1 MYIITG
7 SYAPNYRLW
16 IAIDEDTRMHN
27 YMKEMSIWGGHDKRE
42 TFHGIGYLG
51 YELKSIDQAAESMK
65 HLETMRAKI
74 NKEAQEA
81 YDRRRYR
88 IVDMWDEA
96 KSNDEQMGP
105 IDHGEFI
112 PGEFIPGQFVTSY
125 NGAVD
130 EDLLR
135 LVMATFTQF
144 FTKEWLSKPF
154 EMCASSKHVY
164 FRHQR

>member
-16 IAIDEDTRMHN
+16 VAIDEDIRMHS
-27 YMKEMSIWGGHDKRE
+27 YMKEMSIWGGSDKRE
-42 TFHGIGYLG
+42 TFHGIEYLG

-88 IVDMWDEA
+88 IVDMWEEA
-96 KSNDEQMGP
+96 KTHDSYPLFGVN
-105 IDHGEFI
+105 HGEFA
-112 PGEFIPGQFVTSY
+112 PGQFVTTY
-125 NGAVD
+125 EGKAD

-135 LVMATFTQF
+135 LVVATFTQF
-144 FTKEWLSKPF
+144 FTLEWTSKPF
-154 EMCASSKHVY
+154 EMCISPRFVY
-164 FRHQR
+164 FRHQK

>member
-16 IAIDEDTRMHN
+16 IAIDEDIRMHS

-88 IVDMWDEA
+88 IVDMWEEA

-112 PGEFIPGQFVTSY
+112 PGQFVTTY
-125 NGAVD
+125 GGKAD

-135 LVMATFTQF
+135 LVVATFTQF
-144 FTKEWLSKPF
+144 FTLEWTSKPF
-154 EMCASSKHVY
+154 EMCASSRRVY
-164 FRHQR
+164 FRHQQ